1 MAEAMVNLIEGF
13 SKVHHQDV
21 HLTSTHHVLK
31 QLFCWD
37 LPASCPTNGHLSL
50 PNGKRYGAPSDEQV
64 DYATAQARCAA
75 EGGTVALP
83 LDSNEQAYLV
93 FFKNC
98 LNQNAQF
105 WLGLSRPVGTWVDSQ
120 GSALGGF
127 SAWAPGEPDERTKLC
142 SRLVFGAQSNSERRN
157 KWADAPC
164 GESFRYICKTII
176 QEDGSLQIRIYRKPT
191 HTDQYLNFDSN
202 HPLDHKLG
210 VIRTLSHRAN
220 AIVSDPQDLETEKSH
235 LTQAL
240 KTCGYP
246 QWAINKATC
255 PNLLTPNPQQEQS
268 PRGQEQQG
276 PCQETYIG
284 ETERSL
290 KARFQEHTRPSSASS
305 EVSQHIH
312 IESPGHHVSLDT
324 VRILDTEQDYFLRGV
339 KEAIYIRAHHP
350 TLNRDGGRH
359 RLPDTF
365 DPVLTSHFKEAT

>member
-1 MAEAMVNLIEGF
+1 MCL
-13 SKVHHQDV
+13 KVVVGLDSLDPDIKFTTEEEQ
-21 HLTSTHHVLK
+21 
-31 QLFCWD
+31 
-37 LPASCPTNGHLSL
+37 NRSL
-50 PNGKRYGAPSDEQV
+50 PFLD
-64 DYATAQARCAA
+64 TL
-75 EGGTVALP
+75 TV
-83 LDSNEQAYLV
+83 
-93 FFKNC
+93 
-98 LNQNAQF
+98 
-105 WLGLSRPVGTWVDSQ
+105 
-120 GSALGGF
+120 
-127 SAWAPGEPDERTKLC
+127 
-142 SRLVFGAQSNSERRN
+142 
-157 KWADAPC
+157 
-164 GESFRYICKTII
+164 I

-210 VIRTLSHRAN
+210 VIRTLFHRAN
-220 AIVSDPQDLETEKSH
+220 TIVSDPQDLETEKSH

-255 PNLLTPNPQQEQS
+255 PKPPNTKPSAGTKSKGLVVLPYIKDLSEALRRIFISHGIATCFKPTTTLRHILVAPKDKTPQEKKCGVIYHIPCQGKNN
-268 PRGQEQQG
+268 RG

-312 IESPGHHVSLDT
+312 VESPGHHVSLDT

>member
-1 MAEAMVNLIEGF
+1 LGSSSELSNKW
-13 SKVHHQDV
+13 SPQSPQRQKVRGAIRR
-21 HLTSTHHVLK
+21 
-31 QLFCWD
+31 
-37 LPASCPTNGHLSL
+37 ASRLRHGPGEMC
-50 PNGKRYGAPSDEQV
+50 R
-64 DYATAQARCAA
+64 

-83 LDSNEQAYLV
+83 LDTNEQAYLV

-240 KTCGYP
+240 KLVATPSGPSTKRPAQPPNTKPSAGTKSKGLVVLPYIKDLSE
-246 QWAINKATC
+246 ALRRIFISHGIATC
-255 PNLLTPNPQQEQS
+255 FKPTTTLRHILVAPKDKTPKEKKC
-268 PRGQEQQG
+268 GVIYHI
-276 PCQETYIG
+276 PCQG
-284 ETERSL
+284 KNNRGP
-290 KARFQEHTRPSSASS
+290 ARK
-305 EVSQHIH
+305 
-312 IESPGHHVSLDT
+312 L
-324 VRILDTEQDYFLRGV
+324 ILVKRRG
-339 KEAIYIRAHHP
+339 
-350 TLNRDGGRH
+350 L
-359 RLPDTF
+359 
-365 DPVLTSHFKEAT
+365 